1 MASISKNGLGPSG
14 QVCYNLMNS

>member
-14 QVCYNLMNS
+14 QVCYNLINS